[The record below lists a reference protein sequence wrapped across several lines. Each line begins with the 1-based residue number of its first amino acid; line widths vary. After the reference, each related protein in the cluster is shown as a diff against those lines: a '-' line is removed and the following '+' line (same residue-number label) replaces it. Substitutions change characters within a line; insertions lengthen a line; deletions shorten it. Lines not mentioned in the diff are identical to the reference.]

1 MPNSNLT
8 LRRRLMAIMLLT
20 SGAVLAL
27 ACLGFSAYEF
37 VTFRSGMV
45 QQLSTI
51 AKLVA
56 NNSTAVLAF
65 DDKKGAEEIL
75 SALKA
80 EPHIVAAAFYDADGK
95 LFSSYPEKL
104 KLSTLPASPP
114 EDGFRFG
121 TANLIGLQPIIQ
133 GDRRLGT
140 LYLESDTLAFTA
152 RLKLY
157 GMVAGLTSAVACLL
171 AYLLSKR
178 LQGRI
183 SAPILGLVRSA
194 REISSRRDYSV
205 RAPKLGTGELGL
217 LTDSFNGMLEQVQE
231 QIGRTELLNR
241 ITRAIGERL
250 DLASIFQVIAGSLEE
265 DLPVDF
271 VCLCQYD
278 AVAQLL
284 NVSAIGSKSGPAAL
298 AMGIT
303 GRTAIPLGHNG
314 LARCAQGHLVY
325 EPDVSKLTLPLSQ
338 ALAAQGLRSLVLSP
352 LIVESHVFGVLVAAR
367 KGTERFSSMDCE
379 FLRQLSDHAGLAA
392 HQANLYGA
400 LQQAYEDIKHSQ
412 QTVMQQERLRALGQM
427 ASGIAHDIN
436 NAISP
441 VTLYTE
447 FLLEKEQN
455 LGKRVRDYLTIISTA
470 IDDVAATVAR
480 LREFHRVR
488 EPETELS
495 PVQLNRA
502 VQQVIDLTRA
512 RWHDIP
518 QQRGAV
524 IRIETLFATDLP
536 VVLGIEGEVR
546 EALTNLFFNAFDAM
560 PDGGTLTLRTSLGRD
575 RQVWLEVT
583 DTGAGMDEETRKR
596 CLEPFYTTKGERG
609 TGLGLAMVYGVMQR
623 HNAEV
628 EIETAPGAGTT
639 IRLRFPLPASP
650 VAEPSRQIP
659 TLPPPMRLLII
670 DDDPLILKSLSEAL
684 SSDGHTV
691 ATANGGKVGIE
702 AFAAAEAGGKPFDA
716 VFTDLGMPYMDGRK
730 VAAALHGIRASA
742 PVILLTGWGQR
753 MLAEGDIPPYVFRVL
768 SKPPRSAQL
777 REALLSCVS
786 LSLSAPVR
794 AES

>member
-1 MPNSNLT
+1 
-8 LRRRLMAIMLLT
+8 MAMMLLT
-20 SGAVLAL
+20 SGAALAL
-27 ACLGFSAYEF
+27 ACLGFSAYEL
-37 VTFRSGMV
+37 VTYRRGMLE
-45 QQLSTI
+45 QLSTI
-51 AKLVA
+51 ARLVA

-65 DDKKGAEEIL
+65 DDNQGAEEIL
-75 SALKA
+75 AALKA
-80 EPHIVAAAFYDADGK
+80 EPHIVAAALYDEEGRI
-95 LFSSYPEKL
+95 FSAYPERSAAVKF
-104 KLSTLPASPP
+104 PAAPP
-114 EDGFRFG
+114 PDGFRFG
-121 TANLIGLQPIIQ
+121 TGNLIGLQPIKQ
-133 GDRRLGT
+133 GNRRLGT
-140 LYLESDTLAFTA
+140 LYIESDTQAFSA

-157 GMVAGLTSAVACLL
+157 GMVAGLTAAVSWLL
-171 AYLLSKR
+171 AYLLSKG

-183 SAPILGLVRSA
+183 SAPILGLVASA
-194 REISSRRDYSV
+194 REISARRDYSV
-205 RAPKLGTGELGL
+205 RAPKLGSGELGL
-217 LTDSFNGMLEQVQE
+217 LTDSFNSMVEQIQE

-250 DLASIFQVIAGSLEE
+250 DLPSIFQVIAGSLED

-271 VCLCQYD
+271 ICLCQYD
-278 AVAQLL
+278 AAAQKLTVAAVGAKSASVAQAL
-284 NVSAIGSKSGPAAL
+284 NLPGKNG
-298 AMGIT
+298 
-303 GRTAIPLGHNG
+303 IPLDQNG
-314 LARCAQGHLVY
+314 LSRCVQGNLVY
-325 EPDVSKLTLPLSQ
+325 EPDIFKVGFPFPQ
-338 ALAAQGLRSLVLSP
+338 ALAGHGLRSLVLSP
-352 LIVESHVFGVLVAAR
+352 LVVESHVFGVLVAAR
-367 KGTERFSSMDCE
+367 KQAEGFSSMECE
-379 FLRQLSDHAGLAA
+379 FIRQLSEHAGLAA
-392 HQANLYGA
+392 HQANLYSA

-447 FLLEKEQN
+447 FLLEKERD
-455 LGKRVRDYLTIISTA
+455 LSARVRDYLQIISNA

-518 QQRGAV
+518 QQRGVV
-524 IRIETLFATDLP
+524 IRIETDLDHELP

-560 PDGGTLTLRTSLGRD
+560 PDGGTLTLRTLRGRH
-575 RQVWLEVT
+575 RQAILEVA

-628 EIETAPGAGTT
+628 EIETEQGKGTT
-639 IRLRFPLPASP
+639 IRLLFPIPASP
-650 VAEPSRQIP
+650 VAEASRQLP
-659 TLPPPMRLLII
+659 TIPPPMRMLII
-670 DDDPLILKSLSEAL
+670 DDDPLILRSLSEAL

-691 ATANGGKVGIE
+691 TTASAGKAGVE
-702 AFAAAEAGGKPFDA
+702 AFAAAESERKPFD
-716 VFTDLGMPYMDGRK
+716 VVITDLGMPYMDGRK
-730 VAAALHGIRASA
+730 VAAAIHAVRASA

-753 MLAEGDIPPYVFRVL
+753 MLAEGDIPPHVFRVL

-777 REALLSCVS
+777 REALLACAVPANSPAS
-786 LSLSAPVR
+786 SRPAG
-794 AES
+794 